1 MLEFVVDANLPY
13 YFSLWNYAKEN
24 NLTIIT
30 KDADFSVKISMAE
43 EAPPKVIHLR
53 IGDMKMTELH
63 NFLNKNWKAIE
74 KLLEDNKL
82 INVFKDKIEAIN

>member
-13 YFSLWNYAKEN
+13 YYLSLWNSDRFIHLKDLNDEWSDEKVWNYAKEN

-43 EAPPKVIHLR
+43 EAPPKVIH
-53 IGDMKMTELH
+53 
-63 NFLNKNWKAIE
+63 
-74 KLLEDNKL
+74 
-82 INVFKDKIEAIN
+82 

>member
-43 EAPPKVIHLR
+43 EAPPKVIH
-53 IGDMKMTELH
+53 
-63 NFLNKNWKAIE
+63 
-74 KLLEDNKL
+74 
-82 INVFKDKIEAIN
+82 